1 MSEPPDARSCQIHV
15 DPLSGRSVFVAPA
28 RAERPREESLD
39 ACPFCAGN
47 EHLTP
52 DEVLRSP
59 ADRAL
64 PWGARLIP
72 NRYPIVVDRR
82 SSPSPAVPATPE
94 TPGAT
99 AAGHRPAHGVH
110 DVIVESPRHDRSI
123 LTVEA
128 PHWRASWELA
138 RQRLEQLA
146 LRDDLVWGGVFK
158 NSGRAA
164 GASLDH
170 VHSQLVALDFVPP
183 PIVAQLAVGA
193 GDLDPFTRIIAA
205 AEREQRVVATT
216 ADLVALVPPAPRQP
230 LETWLV
236 PRQPGPWFHAA
247 GPSVVAGLADL
258 VREIVGR
265 IERAAPGAEFNWWLH
280 QAPFRAPSGPE
291 PGAGGIAP
299 QGCVPP
305 GWRWHLEI
313 LPRISPLAGFE
324 LGIGCHIS
332 AMSPEA
338 SARRLRAV

>member
-28 RAERPREESLD
+28 RAQRPREEALD

-52 DEVLRSP
+52 EEVLRSP

-64 PWGARLIP
+64 PWGARLVP
-72 NRYPIVVDRR
+72 NRYPIVVDHR
-82 SSPSPAVPATPE
+82 SSPSAATPATPA
-94 TPGAT
+94 TPAAT

-123 LTVEA
+123 LAVEA
-128 PHWRASWELA
+128 PHWRASWALA
-138 RQRLEQLA
+138 RQRLAQLA

-158 NSGRAA
+158 NSGRVA

-216 ADLVALVPPAPRQP
+216 ADLVALVPPARGSLQVIDGAALEAAQRRGTRTFP
-230 LETWLV
+230 LVTVKGTPAWIELK
-236 PRQPGPWFHAA
+236 PM
-247 GPSVVAGLADL
+247 AD
-258 VREIVGR
+258 G
-265 IERAAPGAEFNWWLH
+265 
-280 QAPFRAPSGPE
+280 Q
-291 PGAGGIAP
+291 
-299 QGCVPP
+299 
-305 GWRWHLEI
+305 
-313 LPRISPLAGFE
+313 
-324 LGIGCHIS
+324 
-332 AMSPEA
+332 
-338 SARRLRAV
+338 RRLRVLAGDETLAAVSQSGTAAASKRA